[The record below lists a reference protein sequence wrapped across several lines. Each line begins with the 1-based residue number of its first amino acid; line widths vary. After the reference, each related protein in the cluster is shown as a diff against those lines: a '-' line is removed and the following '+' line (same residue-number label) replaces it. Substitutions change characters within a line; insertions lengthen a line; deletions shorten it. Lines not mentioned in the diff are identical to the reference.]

1 MSRALRS
8 SIHTVKLNN
17 TLVWWVDKS
26 LLSLSDH
33 FSPLSRISAFHSQFA
48 LKTIW
53 CISENACPLRLW
65 ASEATTEYGR
75 DMDIDDVETHIGQQL
90 KMLRISNKMS
100 QKALAEKLGI
110 TYQQVQKYEMG
121 MNRISVAR
129 VWQFCK
135 IFSVTPDFLFEN
147 VLNLDDKNAK
157 AGELI
162 PNVVA
167 TSQDIKLMLAFKKIE
182 NGDER
187 NLIIK
192 MCQAFAQR

>member
-1 MSRALRS
+1 
-8 SIHTVKLNN
+8 
-17 TLVWWVDKS
+17 
-26 LLSLSDH
+26 
-33 FSPLSRISAFHSQFA
+33 
-48 LKTIW
+48 
-53 CISENACPLRLW
+53 
-65 ASEATTEYGR
+65 
-75 DMDIDDVETHIGQQL
+75 MDINEVETHIGQQL

-129 VWQFCK
+129 VWQFCN

-147 VLNLDDKNAK
+147 LLNLDDKNAK

-162 PNVVA
+162 PNVMA

-192 MCQAFAQR
+192 MCQAFANR

>member
-1 MSRALRS
+1 M
-8 SIHTVKLNN
+8 N
-17 TLVWWVDKS
+17 
-26 LLSLSDH
+26 
-33 FSPLSRISAFHSQFA
+33 
-48 LKTIW
+48 
-53 CISENACPLRLW
+53 
-65 ASEATTEYGR
+65 
-75 DMDIDDVETHIGQQL
+75 IDDVETHIGQQL

-100 QKALAEKLGI
+100 QKALAEQLGI

-147 VLNLDDKNAK
+147 LLDLDGKDAK

-187 NLIIK
+187 NLVIK
-192 MCQAFAQR
+192 MCQAFAKK

>member
-1 MSRALRS
+1 M
-8 SIHTVKLNN
+8 K
-17 TLVWWVDKS
+17 
-26 LLSLSDH
+26 
-33 FSPLSRISAFHSQFA
+33 
-48 LKTIW
+48 
-53 CISENACPLRLW
+53 
-65 ASEATTEYGR
+65 
-75 DMDIDDVETHIGQQL
+75 IDDVEKHIGQQL

-100 QKALAEKLGI
+100 QKALAEQLDI

-147 VLNLDDKNAK
+147 LLNLDDKNAK

-182 NGDER
+182 SGDHR

-192 MCQAFAQR
+192 MSQAFADLP

>member
-1 MSRALRS
+1 
-8 SIHTVKLNN
+8 
-17 TLVWWVDKS
+17 
-26 LLSLSDH
+26 
-33 FSPLSRISAFHSQFA
+33 
-48 LKTIW
+48 
-53 CISENACPLRLW
+53 
-65 ASEATTEYGR
+65 
-75 DMDIDDVETHIGQQL
+75 MDINEVETHIGQQL

-135 IFSVTPDFLFEN
+135 IFTVTPDFLFEN
-147 VLNLDDKNAK
+147 LLDLDDKNAK

-162 PNVVA
+162 PNVMA

-187 NLIIK
+187 NLVIK
-192 MCQAFAQR
+192 MCQAFANR